1 MKTEIKKLQKSQV
14 QIDFELDE
22 QEFNKYV
29 DKALEHLKSH
39 VKMDGFRPGAVPK
52 EMVEKQV
59 GQENLLMEVG
69 DLAVK
74 ESYTKYVNENNVEPV
89 SPPEVQIKK
98 IVPIPKE
105 SRILDGEAIGTK
117 GPAFIFTVRVS
128 VLPEFVLPD
137 YKKIAGQVKAQEIS
151 VEEKEIED
159 ALVYLQKSRAKFSQV
174 DRAAA
179 QKDFVEIEYKNE
191 NINQGKL
198 VKDRFVLGEGGFLK
212 DFEDQV
218 AGMKAGDEK
227 EFKARFPENA
237 PNNMAGKE
245 SVFKVKML
253 SVQAMELPDIND
265 EFAKSMGG
273 FDSLVV
279 LKQNIK
285 EGIGIEKGEAEKQR
299 KRGEILQKIAE
310 KVSVDLPEILIESEQ
325 VRMLEGVKQ
334 QVSQSGAS
342 FAAQPELGEPRLSRW
357 EDYLK
362 SIKKTEEE
370 IKKSFRKDAE
380 KRITQYLVL
389 RKISDAEHIE
399 VPTEEIEEEMN
410 KMVKNYSPAQME
422 KIDINRLKEY
432 TKDTI
437 LNEKIFQL
445 LEKLSQN

>member
-1 MKTEIKKLQKSQV
+1 
-14 QIDFELDE
+14 
-22 QEFNKYV
+22 
-29 DKALEHLKSH
+29 
-39 VKMDGFRPGAVPK
+39 MDGFRPGAVPK

-59 GQENLLMEVG
+59 GQENLLMEAG

-74 ESYTKYVNENNVEPV
+74 ESYTKYVNENNLEPV

-137 YKKIAGQVKAQEIS
+137 YKEIAAKVKAQNIA
-151 VEEKEIED
+151 VDEKEIED

-218 AGMKAGDEK
+218 VGMKAGEEK
-227 EFKARFPENA
+227 EFKAKFPENA

-245 SVFKVKML
+245 SAFKVKML
-253 SVQAMELPDIND
+253 SVQAMELPEIND

-310 KVSVDLPEILIESEQ
+310 KVSIDLPEILIESEQ

-334 QVSQSGAS
+334 QVSQNFSAEGGPASG
-342 FAAQPELGEPRLSRW
+342 W

-410 KMVKNYSPAQME
+410 KMVRNYSPAQME